1 MPTGDYPW
9 VNSTVT
15 TTTGLPDWWT
25 NNTLATTTTATW
37 APPMLTFNGPVQDGT
52 WFLQNPTVIYQ
63 PDLTFKNICA
73 PEVEQEEEMGMPF
86 YILMDD
92 SGNMIEKVKEEA
104 DAKRKAKQYASNQ
117 KKDVYVLKPAFRYE
131 PKDVPVEEVPL

>member
-9 VNSTVT
+9 VTY
-15 TTTGLPDWWT
+15 TGSINGALPDWRT
-25 NNTLATTTTATW
+25 DNTTLATTTTATW
-37 APPMLTFNGPVQDGT
+37 APPMVTFQDGT
-52 WFLQNPTVIYQ
+52 WFLQNLYQ
-63 PDLTFKNICA
+63 PDLTFKDTVYA